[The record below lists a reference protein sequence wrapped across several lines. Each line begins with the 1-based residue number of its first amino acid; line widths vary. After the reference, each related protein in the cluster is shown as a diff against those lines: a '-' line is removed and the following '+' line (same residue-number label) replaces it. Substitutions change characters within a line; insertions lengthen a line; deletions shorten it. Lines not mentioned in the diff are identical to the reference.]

1 MASSLNIKIMLH
13 YFATSPS
20 LVSADSE
27 MLYLWIRVIAFIGIL
42 GTSAYF
48 LSMYTKKKRTRLNT
62 KATGKIVIA
71 DTCSLGNRQ
80 FLMVAQY
87 GEEKHLLGVSSS
99 TINHLAKIENISDQD
114 SESTVKSEEGF

>member
-1 MASSLNIKIMLH
+1 MLH
-13 YFATSPS
+13 YFAASPS

-42 GTSAYF
+42 GASAYF
-48 LSMYTKKKRTRLNT
+48 LSMYTKKKRTRLST

-71 DTCSLGNRQ
+71 DTCSLGKRQ

-87 GEEKHLLGVSSS
+87 GEEEHLFGVSSS
-99 TINHLAKIENISDQD
+99 TINHLAKLENTSGQD
-114 SESTVKSEEGF
+114 SKSTVKLVEGF